1 MRLAQRRLLEC
12 LAWFDDAA
20 RQRHLSAVPSERARA
35 KREHDVRTPGDG
47 KHQQQPGRIA
57 DAGMIE
63 SFWPLTARLRR
74 QERLRRRA
82 RERSLQPGRK
92 TRAGNQALL
101 ESDVVLAVGAYLLPQ
116 TRVFAPWILFV
127 GVVIAFVIEG
137 VRIVPQQHAYVVER
151 LGRFYEVLEPGLNLI
166 IPFLDRIAY
175 THSLKEVPLDVPE
188 QVCITKDNT
197 QLAVDGI
204 LYYQVT
210 DPRLASYGSANYIAA
225 ISQLAQ
231 TTLRSVIGKMELDKT
246 FESRE
251 DINRHIVA
259 SLDEA
264 GRNWGIKV
272 LRYEIKS
279 LTPPEAILRSMQAQ
293 ITAEREKRALIAKSE
308 GQRQQEIN
316 LADGEKQAAVLKSEG
331 DKQAAIN
338 KAQGEATA
346 IRVIAE
352 ANAAGVRAVAEA
364 IGDKGGMD
372 AANLKV
378 AQQYVDAFANLAKAS
393 NTLII
398 PGNVADIG
406 SFVASAMTVLD
417 KARPAKA

>member
-1 MRLAQRRLLEC
+1 MFWKLA
-12 LAWFDDAA
+12 
-20 RQRHLSAVPSERARA
+20 
-35 KREHDVRTPGDG
+35 
-47 KHQQQPGRIA
+47 
-57 DAGMIE
+57 
-63 SFWPLTARLRR
+63 
-74 QERLRRRA
+74 
-82 RERSLQPGRK
+82 
-92 TRAGNQALL
+92 
-101 ESDVVLAVGAYLLPQ
+101 LAVGAAFVTGMVPALAAYWGWVLL
-116 TRVFAPWILFV
+116 I
-127 GVVIAFVIEG
+127 GVVVAFVIEG
-137 VRIVPQQHAYVVER
+137 VRIVPQQSAWVVER
-151 LGRFYEVLEPGLNLI
+151 LGKFQSTLEPGLNLI
-166 IPFLDRIAY
+166 IPFLDKVSY
-175 THSLKEVPLDVPE
+175 VHSLKEVPLDVPE

-231 TTLRSVIGKMELDKT
+231 TTLRSVIGKMELDKS

-259 SLDEA
+259 ALDEA

-279 LTPPEAILRSMQAQ
+279 ITPPESILRAMQAQ

-308 GQRQQEIN
+308 GERQQQIN
-316 LADGEKQAAVLKSEG
+316 IADGKRQAAILESEGEKQG
-331 DKQAAIN
+331 AIN
-338 KAQGEATA
+338 RAQGEATA

-352 ANAAGVRAVAEA
+352 ANAAGVRSVAEA
-364 IGDKGGMD
+364 IADKGGME

-378 AQQYVDAFANLAKAS
+378 ATQYVDAFANLAKSS

-398 PGNVADIG
+398 PASASDVAG
-406 SFVASAMTVLD
+406 FVATAMTVLD
-417 KARPAKA
+417 KTRQAQAAAKA